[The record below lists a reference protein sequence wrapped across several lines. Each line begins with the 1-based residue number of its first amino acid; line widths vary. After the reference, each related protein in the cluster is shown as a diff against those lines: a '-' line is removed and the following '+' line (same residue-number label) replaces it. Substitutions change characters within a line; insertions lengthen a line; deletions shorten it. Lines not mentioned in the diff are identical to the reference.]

1 MDKKPGIR
9 PRPSLWHR
17 LDVASR
23 YAYPVVQT
31 ALVLILLSA
40 PWGLPGQAQLQPAWA
55 LASIYFWTLFRPAAM
70 PAAFVFI
77 VGLLLDLIAQGPVGI
92 QVLVLLLVHGAA
104 LKLRRSLTR
113 SGFAVVWLT
122 FIAVAACA
130 ALLEWLLVC
139 LLTWTVLPSW
149 PAFFEFAVSAG
160 IYPLLAALLIRAH
173 RGLAAPERAR

>member
-1 MDKKPGIR
+1 
-9 PRPSLWHR
+9 
-17 LDVASR
+17 
-23 YAYPVVQT
+23 
-31 ALVLILLSA
+31 
-40 PWGLPGQAQLQPAWA
+40 
-55 LASIYFWTLFRPAAM
+55 M

-92 QVLVLLLVHGAA
+92 QVLRSPPGPPAPR

-173 RGLAAPERAR
+173 RGLAAPRTRPVTLG